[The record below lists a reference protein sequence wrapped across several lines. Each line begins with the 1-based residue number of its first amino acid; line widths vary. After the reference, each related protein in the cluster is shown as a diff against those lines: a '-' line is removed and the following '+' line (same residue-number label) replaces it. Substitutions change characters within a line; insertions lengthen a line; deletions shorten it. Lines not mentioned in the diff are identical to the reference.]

1 MFPLAVQII
10 FLSKLDH
17 MTPEIL
23 SNFPNHWL
31 IYFTHS
37 FNPTILVVALVI
49 MYYSRN
55 KVLQN
60 ALMVWFSSILQR
72 WVHIDYHECNL
83 RNGIRSLFPKMK
95 AMHAP
100 NT

>member
-1 MFPLAVQII
+1 MVPLAIQII
-10 FLSKLDH
+10 FISKLDH

-23 SNFPNHWL
+23 SIFPYNWM

-37 FNPTILVVALVI
+37 FNPTSIAVSLVI

-60 ALMVWFSSILQR
+60 ALMVWISSILQR
-72 WVHIDYHECNL
+72 WLHINPFY
-83 RNGIRSLFPKMK
+83 
-95 AMHAP
+95 
-100 NT
+100 